1 MVYAA
6 LLDTSVVIDLESI
19 GDQQVAAA
27 LGVDVSEF
35 RPGIS
40 TVTLAELAAGPH
52 ATDDPAE
59 RAVRQARLQ
68 WAEAVF
74 EPLGFDEDA
83 ARAYGVVYAL
93 VRAEGRKARG
103 RLADLLIAS
112 IALANGLPLLTRNPK
127 DFVGVDNRVRVI
139 AV

>member
-19 GDQQVAAA
+19 GDQQVAAT
-27 LGVDVSEF
+27 LGVDISEF

-52 ATDDPAE
+52 ATNDPAE
-59 RAVRQARLQ
+59 RAVRKARLQ

-74 EPLGFDEDA
+74 APLGFDEDA
-83 ARAYGVVYAL
+83 ARAYGVVCAL
-93 VRAEGRKARG
+93 VRAAR
-103 RLADLLIAS
+103 S
-112 IALANGLPLLTRNPK
+112 SGLKDARPVVGSLTCSSPRSRSPT
-127 DFVGVDNRVRVI
+127 
-139 AV
+139 ACHC